1 MNKEMIFNHDAKTLT
16 EALAITSEEMARITH
31 DIVTN
36 YASNPAYTSVSHM
49 SQLIHERIPHAML
62 VFMAT
67 QQIHNMMHDFEKMV
81 DATKDLL
88 KGFNEDEN

>member
-16 EALAITSEEMARITH
+16 EALSITSEEMARITH
-31 DIVTN
+31 DIVTS

-67 QQIHNMMHDFEKMV
+67 QQIHSMMHDFEKMV

-88 KGFNEDEN
+88 KGFNEDED

>member
-1 MNKEMIFNHDAKTLT
+1 MKEQLIINHDAEKLT
-16 EALAITSEEMARITH
+16 DALGITSEELTRVTH
-31 DIVTN
+31 DIVVN

-67 QQIHNMMHDFEKMV
+67 QQIYGMMQDFEKMV

-88 KGFNEDEN
+88 KGFNEDED

>member
-1 MNKEMIFNHDAKTLT
+1 MKEQLIINHDAEKLT
-16 EALAITSEEMARITH
+16 DALGITSEELTRVTH
-31 DIVTN
+31 DIVVN

-67 QQIHNMMHDFEKMV
+67 QQIYGMMQDFEKMV

>member
-1 MNKEMIFNHDAKTLT
+1 MKEQLIINHDAEKLT
-16 EALAITSEEMARITH
+16 EALGITSEEMARITH

-67 QQIHNMMHDFEKMV
+67 QQIYGMMQDFEKMV

>member
-1 MNKEMIFNHDAKTLT
+1 MKEQLIINHDAEKLT
-16 EALAITSEEMARITH
+16 EALGITSEELTRVTH
-31 DIVTN
+31 DIVIN
-36 YASNPAYTSVSHM
+36 YASNPAYTSISHM

-67 QQIHNMMHDFEKMV
+67 QQISTMMDEFEAMMRT
-81 DATKDLL
+81 TKDLL

>member
-1 MNKEMIFNHDAKTLT
+1 MKKEMKFNHDAKTLT
-16 EALAITSEEMARITH
+16 EAIGITSEEMARITH

-67 QQIHNMMHDFEKMV
+67 QQIHSMMHDFEQMV

>member
-1 MNKEMIFNHDAKTLT
+1 MKEQLIINHDAEKLT
-16 EALAITSEEMARITH
+16 DALGITSEEMARITH

-67 QQIHNMMHDFEKMV
+67 QQIYGMMQDFEKMV

>member
-16 EALAITSEEMARITH
+16 EAIGITSEEMARITH
-31 DIVTN
+31 DIVTS
-36 YASNPAYTSVSHM
+36 YASNPAYTSISHLT
-49 SQLIHERIPHAML
+49 QLIHERIPHEML
-62 VFMAT
+62 LFMAT
-67 QQIHNMMHDFEKMV
+67 RHIHEMMHDFEKMV

>member
-1 MNKEMIFNHDAKTLT
+1 MKEQMIINHESETLT
-16 EALAITSEEMARITH
+16 GALGFTSEEIGRITH

-49 SQLIHERIPHAML
+49 SQLIHERLPHAML

-67 QQIHNMMHDFEKMV
+67 QQLSEMMNDFEKMMG
-81 DATKDLL
+81 ATKDLL
-88 KGFNEDEN
+88 KGFNEDEG

>member
-1 MNKEMIFNHDAKTLT
+1 MKEQLIFNHDANTLT
-16 EALAITSEEMARITH
+16 EALGITSEEMARITH

-67 QQIHNMMHDFEKMV
+67 QQIHSMMHDFEKMV

-88 KGFNEDEN
+88 KGFNEDED